1 MAKLR
6 GHYSSKSKTTVLW
19 AHATTCFHLGNRR
32 NLSSG
37 QRELFEPQLSTKAQD
52 ELKWIVNDLVR
63 LRTLIRVLNAEAC
76 AKYTQIPMS
85 VVEVVS
91 FKSFVNG
98 INPKYVLPF
107 RKTVTR
113 RIISTYSL
121 RLQDMKS
128 QLDSL
133 DCKVSLTYDVWT
145 SKPNL
150 PYASFTIHYID
161 SD

>member
-52 ELKWIVNDLVR
+52 ELKWIVNDL
-63 LRTLIRVLNAEAC
+63 
-76 AKYTQIPMS
+76 IPMS